1 MTITPQRLDEI
12 EEANA
17 RLRAEGHPQE
27 VREELC
33 AALREAWRERDQRIA
48 LHDFAVNQRNTMFG
62 EALKVIAEER
72 DALAALV
79 GEIKHS
85 HRGCSIA
92 PIPAPAALE
101 ALTRRIR
108 GEVETNLALWT
119 DERVRTFR
127 AGVERL
133 TRAEVWREAAKF
145 ARTLFYGTSVKYFT
159 DECERRAKG
168 EDEQKYP
175 CAKCGKLRTKA
186 EGGTTF
192 TVCDACWDGTPR
204 RRAAAEEGK

>member
-108 GEVETNLALWT
+108 GEA
-119 DERVRTFR
+119 
-127 AGVERL
+127 
-133 TRAEVWREAAKF
+133 WREAAEF
-145 ARTLFYGTSVKYFT
+145 ARMRTKLDRSVATLGTSMAGVAEAGAFLVAF
-159 DECERRAKG
+159 ERRAKG
-168 EDEQKYP
+168 GE
-175 CAKCGKLRTKA
+175 
-186 EGGTTF
+186 
-192 TVCDACWDGTPR
+192 
-204 RRAAAEEGK
+204 

>member
-72 DALAALV
+72 DSLAALV

-133 TRAEVWREAAKF
+133 TRAEVWREAAKLLGLTIGAADMREVCPF
-145 ARTLFYGTSVKYFT
+145 EMRSLHVEF
-159 DECERRAKG
+159 ERLA
-168 EDEQKYP
+168 
-175 CAKCGKLRTKA
+175 
-186 EGGTTF
+186 
-192 TVCDACWDGTPR
+192 
-204 RRAAAEEGK
+204 AAAEEGR

>member
-79 GEIKHS
+79 GEIKRA

-101 ALTRRIR
+101 ALTRRIASEVAQSMAVALR
-108 GEVETNLALWT
+108 GSHWRNADDMMEALKRTNAVV
-119 DERVRTFR
+119 DEF
-127 AGVERL
+127 
-133 TRAEVWREAAKF
+133 
-145 ARTLFYGTSVKYFT
+145 
-159 DECERRAKG
+159 ERRAKG
-168 EDEQKYP
+168 EE
-175 CAKCGKLRTKA
+175 
-186 EGGTTF
+186 
-192 TVCDACWDGTPR
+192 
-204 RRAAAEEGK
+204 

>member
-101 ALTRRIR
+101 ALTRRIASEVAQSMAVALR
-108 GEVETNLALWT
+108 GSHWRNADDMMEALKRTNAVV
-119 DERVRTFR
+119 DEF
-127 AGVERL
+127 
-133 TRAEVWREAAKF
+133 
-145 ARTLFYGTSVKYFT
+145 
-159 DECERRAKG
+159 ERRAKG
-168 EDEQKYP
+168 EE
-175 CAKCGKLRTKA
+175 
-186 EGGTTF
+186 
-192 TVCDACWDGTPR
+192 
-204 RRAAAEEGK
+204 